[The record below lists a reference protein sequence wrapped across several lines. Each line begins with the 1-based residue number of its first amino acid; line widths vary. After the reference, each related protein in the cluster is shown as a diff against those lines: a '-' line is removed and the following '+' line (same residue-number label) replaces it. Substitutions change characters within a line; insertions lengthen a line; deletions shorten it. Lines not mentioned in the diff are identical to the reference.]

1 MKKRY
6 LSPLTVMS
14 VEIANGGKDKSVA
27 QNSKKV
33 QEKVPS
39 GKNGT
44 KTVQSDS
51 LQPRL
56 NEDSAQLGKNICLL
70 ELGEKASKDTSAK
83 ENDPSVVAI
92 QMNEM
97 TNGEEVLVQDGEG
110 FFSQVF
116 EAFNWDD
123 FLYSLL
129 FGLLPSTLDILTDFR
144 FALLLDKSEQS
155 LIAAGLAY
163 AIIILPGI
171 DFSFFFLFQKVWDN
185 LGDSLRIKIPV
196 LFIYVA
202 IVGFLLGAL
211 LLSIIH
217 MPTSLY
223 YPALAIAVSLLGIKL
238 LALVVHTPA
247 IKKLSVMASGSEG
260 NFESAYQLLLVFLTW
275 MTGGGRHF
283 LPMATSLLV
292 IGKTRAERHLN
303 SQPDLQMHEKTFEE
317 KVVAVAAHIPIF
329 SLAAVFRIGSLALI
343 FGCLPAL
350 PDSVTSLILFQIV
363 FFAVGS
369 VLALLLLL
377 LSRWHQPLGQL
388 TALQACQGVIGECW
402 TNQILSDFLYWL
414 RAAAFVHFQ
423 RALLPSYVLFQ
434 RPLLPT
440 SIIT

>member
-1 MKKRY
+1 
-6 LSPLTVMS
+6 MS
-14 VEIANGGKDKSVA
+14 VEIANGGKGKSVV
-27 QNSKKV
+27 QNPKQV
-33 QEKVPS
+33 QEKKLS

-44 KTVQSDS
+44 NAVQSDS
-51 LQPRL
+51 LQPCS
-56 NEDSAQLGKNICLL
+56 NEDPPLLGKSIYLL
-70 ELGEKASKDTSAK
+70 EKVSKDNSAK
-83 ENDPSVVAI
+83 ESDPSVVANAI

-97 TNGEEVLVQDGEG
+97 TNGEEVVVQNGEG
-110 FFSQVF
+110 FFSQAF

-171 DFSFFFLFQKVWDN
+171 DFAFFFLFQKVWDN

-196 LFIYVA
+196 LFVYIA
-202 IVGFLLGAL
+202 IIGFLLAAL
-211 LLSIIH
+211 FLSIIH

-247 IKKLSVMASGSEG
+247 VKKLSVMASGSEG

-303 SQPDLQMHEKTFEE
+303 SQPDFQMHEKTFEE

-350 PDSVTSLILFQIV
+350 PDSVTSLILFQGV
-363 FFAVGS
+363 FFAFGS
-369 VLALLLLL
+369 FMSLLLLL
-377 LSRWHQPLGQL
+377 LSRWHQPLSQL
-388 TALQACQGVIGECW
+388 TALQACQGVIGECR
-402 TNQILSDFLYWL
+402 Y
-414 RAAAFVHFQ
+414 R
-423 RALLPSYVLFQ
+423 
-434 RPLLPT
+434 
-440 SIIT
+440 